1 MACRLGTGRRVPYG
15 VSVRIFAAKVIHGTI
30 VIEGDPLPEGANV
43 TVVARDGVEDFTL
56 SDDDEAELIARIA
69 SVDAGDTIDEKEL
82 RARLRRQ

>member
-1 MACRLGTGRRVPYG
+1 MACRLGTGRRVSYG
-15 VSVRIFAAKVIHGTI
+15 VNVRVFAAKVIRGTI
-30 VIEGDPLPEGANV
+30 VVEGDPLPEGTEV

>member
-15 VSVRIFAAKVIHGTI
+15 VNVRVFAAKVIHGTI